1 MTRLLR
7 DRGGSATILFF
18 GLFFAIV
25 LFTFV
30 VLEMGGA
37 MERYDQ
43 ARTVLQRS
51 VNSAVEANMDEAYRA
66 DRILRLNVDAA
77 RASFISFA
85 NEDMPK
91 GFRLTVKSVTGTAQP
106 PSLTATGTVT
116 FPALFSPFGD
126 REVTVGF
133 TVKARNFAVDGR

>member
-1 MTRLLR
+1 MMKLLR
-7 DRGGSATILFF
+7 NRNGSATILFF
-18 GLFFAIV
+18 GLFFGLV

-37 MERYDQ
+37 MEHYDQ
-43 ARTVLQRS
+43 AQAVLQRS

-66 DRILRLNVDAA
+66 DHVLRLKVEEAK
-77 RASFISFA
+77 ASFISFA
-85 NEDMPK
+85 NADMPK
-91 GFRLTVKSVTGTAQP
+91 NFRLVIKSVTGTAQP